1 MPNGGDEAGGVYRKE
16 KIPAV
21 SEAVLLKSAP
31 TGGDKDSLR
40 VMDSWPKRRPF
51 GLENGRDRG
60 REVWRRE
67 NSATAV
73 VRVSEVRF
81 VL

>member
-1 MPNGGDEAGGVYRKE
+1 LPNGGDEARGLYRKE

-51 GLENGRDRG
+51 GLEKWERSRKRSLEEGEFGDG
-60 REVWRRE
+60 GGE
-67 NSATAV
+67 
-73 VRVSEVRF
+73 SE
-81 VL
+81 